1 MVVFYLILLS
11 VFVAFVVLVILN
23 SRHGY
28 LEKWKGNFRDNPLA
42 ERGHKFLAVLRFVV
56 GIVAVLFFLAAL
68 AANVCSWLWKGI
80 SRFSGGL
87 AVIHVGILLIFFF
100 TFCTSPK
107 SVDGR
112 RRNNFDLP
120 AGAGVFLTVLFAYTF
135 LMFMAGPIHS
145 FFGHSLE
152 QTQPGGAMPLE
163 KPPGHNVDKDVE
175 WIRCCS
181 GIWMIFSFISA
192 TLSLLGPGKKDKGPF
207 GKFNQ
212 VVKRIG

>member
-1 MVVFYLILLS
+1 MLGFYLILLS
-11 VFVAFVVLVILN
+11 VFVPLVVLLTLN

-28 LEKWKGNFRDNPLA
+28 LEKWTSNLRANPLA
-42 ERGHKFLAVLRFVV
+42 ERGNKLLNVLRFVL
-56 GIVAVLFFLAAL
+56 GIVAVIFFLAAL
-68 AANVCSWLWKGI
+68 AVNVCSWLWKGI
-80 SRFSGGL
+80 SRFSVGF

-100 TFCTSPK
+100 TFCTSAK

-120 AGAGVFLTVLFAYTF
+120 AGTDVFLTVLFAYTF
-135 LMFMAGPIHS
+135 LMFIAGPINS

-152 QTQPGGAMPLE
+152 QTQPGGGMPLE
-163 KPPGHNVDKDVE
+163 KPPGHDVNKDVE

-181 GIWMIFSFISA
+181 GIWMIFSFTCA
-192 TLSLLGPGKKDKGPF
+192 TLLLLGPGEKDKGPF